1 MNRKV
6 PVKKQWKLI
15 INILSLVALFA
26 LIYFLRNQIALTID
40 NLKNVNAW
48 ALLLIIPIE
57 ALNYHAQTKMYQGLF
72 GIVGNKLSYRYLY
85 SASLELNLINHL
97 FPSGGL
103 TGISYFGV
111 KVSENNEVSGAKATL
126 IQLMKLIMT
135 ILSFELLLF
144 IGVIILLC

>member
-1 MNRKV
+1 
-6 PVKKQWKLI
+6 
-15 INILSLVALFA
+15 
-26 LIYFLRNQIALTID
+26 
-40 NLKNVNAW
+40 
-48 ALLLIIPIE
+48 
-57 ALNYHAQTKMYQGLF
+57 MYQGLF
-72 GIVGNKLSYRYLY
+72 GIVGNKLRYRYLY

-111 KVSENNEVSGAKATL
+111 KVSENKEVSGAKATL

-144 IGVIILLC
+144 IGVIILAVFGRVNNLTILVAGSLSTILFVLTGVFAYVVGSQARIDNFFTNT